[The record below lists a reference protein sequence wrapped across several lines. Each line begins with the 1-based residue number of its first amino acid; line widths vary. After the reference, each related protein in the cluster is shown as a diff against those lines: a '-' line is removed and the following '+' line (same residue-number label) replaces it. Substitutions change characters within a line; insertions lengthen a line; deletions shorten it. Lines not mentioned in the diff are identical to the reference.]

1 MADAEQKNDQEVD
14 LIKKLDKTFE
24 FDKVEPP
31 QLEELA
37 KLAETSERYE
47 DMVVFMKKLVD
58 KQLKS
63 LEGKSDEDLATAAH
77 VLSTENRNL
86 FSVAYKNVVGSRRSS
101 WRALTENL
109 GDEGDGKGTPALK
122 GLKIKYLAKVAN
134 EIQVS
139 CLEIQGILK
148 KLAAATEKIDD
159 AVKASGTVKPVK
171 DQSDDHIFYLKMCGD
186 YYRYLREA
194 FKDNEDYKTKCKEN
208 YAAAMKK
215 AEDQLEPTNP
225 TRLGLA
231 LNYSVCHYEILGNE
245 EEACKLAKTAFDE
258 AIEKLDSLN
267 DSSYKDSTL
276 IMQLLRD
283 NLTIWSQK
291 DEPETQQ

>member
-1 MADAEQKNDQEVD
+1 MADAEQKDDDALATRLNN
-14 LIKKLDKTFE
+14 TFSFKDTTE
-24 FDKVEPP
+24 KE
-31 QLEELA
+31 LEELA

-47 DMVVFMKKLVD
+47 DMVVFMKQLVD
-58 KQLKS
+58 KKLASLK
-63 LEGKSDEDLATAAH
+63 DADDDTLAKAEF

-101 WRALTENL
+101 WRALCEPGNNDGGGTESFKKL
-109 GDEGDGKGTPALK
+109 QTQ
-122 GLKIKYLAKVAN
+122 YQAKVAN
-134 EIQVS
+134 EIRES
-139 CLEIQGILK
+139 CIEIQETLA
-148 KLAAATEKIDD
+148 KLAAMTAKIDAALAGQPD
-159 AVKASGTVKPVK
+159 ANSKKQT
-171 DQSDDHIFYLKMCGD
+171 DDHIFYLKMCGD

-194 FKDNEDYKTKCKEN
+194 FKENEEYKTKCKEN
-208 YAAAMKK
+208 YAAAMDK
-215 AEDQLEPTNP
+215 AEKQLEPTDP

-231 LNYSVCHYEILGNE
+231 LNYSVCHYEILGDE
-245 EEACKLAKTAFDE
+245 DAACKLAKTAFDE

-291 DEPETQQ
+291 DGAEENA